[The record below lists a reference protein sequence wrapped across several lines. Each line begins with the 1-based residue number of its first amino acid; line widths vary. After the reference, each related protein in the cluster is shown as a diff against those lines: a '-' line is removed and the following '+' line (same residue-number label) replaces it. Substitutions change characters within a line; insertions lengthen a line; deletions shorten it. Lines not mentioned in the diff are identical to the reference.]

1 MCDTKFLCT
10 FSVQMCVAKAR
21 ELHLEKFTDQVI
33 TCTFRQDSWEICK
46 VEEECAR
53 CCGEVM

>member
-1 MCDTKFLCT
+1 MRY
-10 FSVQMCVAKAR
+10 FSVQMHVAKAR

-33 TCTFRQDSWEICK
+33 TCTFRQDSWEMCNA
-46 VEEECAR
+46 EDEYAR